1 MKFKIALI
9 AAISVLGACSILSD
23 TGTAVPTTT
32 TGKLK
37 ACSFEE
43 AGSMIKSGKA
53 FTQSI
58 SVSADEISEAC
69 LKKLA
74 LQSAGLEG
82 QATSDATSA
91 LQTLLNAA
99 SGKK

>member
-1 MKFKIALI
+1 
-9 AAISVLGACSILSD
+9 
-23 TGTAVPTTT
+23 
-32 TGKLK
+32 
-37 ACSFEE
+37 
-43 AGSMIKSGKA
+43 MIKSGKA